1 MVLLT
6 NIYGEAAQ
14 LEETVRKDSRGGL
27 VGIPSRGFQGWVRL
41 APGWLSWHTGP

>member
-14 LEETVRKDSRGGL
+14 LEETVRKDSPHGL
-27 VGIPSRGFQGWVRL
+27 VGILLMGSRAG
-41 APGWLSWHTGP
+41 